1 MSENGKKRFII
12 NVIFY
17 FIIGII
23 ILGICKYIMPA
34 LVPFII
40 AFLIA
45 ALLQIPAKKLSGEVP
60 KRKKWLAIL
69 LCCVFFVLA
78 FGLIL
83 FLGISLVK
91 GAGDVVTSASSLYND
106 QIVPILGEISD
117 RLESVTASVDA
128 SISQKIE
135 SIFQE
140 FSQNLGQYITE
151 FSVKAVKLVSGGATK
166 IPGIIVKIVI
176 TVVATFFMAA
186 DFDKII
192 NFFKGFLPKEKEE
205 SVRNIIE
212 HVKKAIFTYIKSYVL
227 LFILT
232 FIELSIGF
240 LILGIPYPMILAL
253 MIAIFDILPV
263 LGTGGI
269 LLPWAVVLLIMGDFF
284 LAGGLVV
291 LYIVITIIRNTVEPK
306 LVGKHIGLHPLATL
320 IAMFIGLRLLGVVGM
335 IAFPIA
341 LSVMVNLEKDG
352 IIHLKKSEN

>member
-1 MSENGKKRFII
+1 MNENGKKRFII

-23 ILGICKYIMPA
+23 IFGICKYILPA

-45 ALLQIPAKKLSGEVP
+45 ALLQIPVKKLSGEVP
-60 KRKKWLAIL
+60 KKKKWLSIL
-69 LCCVFFVLA
+69 FCFVFCFLV
-78 FGLIL
+78 FGLVL

-106 QIVPILGEISD
+106 KIVPILGEISD
-117 RLESVTASVDA
+117 RLESVTASVDV

-140 FSQNLGQYITE
+140 LSQNLGQYITD
-151 FSVKAVKLVSGGATK
+151 FSVKAVKIVSGGATK

-205 SVRNIIE
+205 YARNITE

-227 LFILT
+227 LFLLT
-232 FIELSIGF
+232 FLELSIGF
-240 LILGIPYPMILAL
+240 LILRIPYPIILAL
-253 MIAIFDILPV
+253 CIAIFDILPV

-269 LLPWAVVLLIMGDFF
+269 LLPWAVILFIMGKYF
-284 LAGGLVV
+284 LACDLLL
-291 LYIVITIIRNTVEPK
+291 LYIVITVIRNIAEPK

-320 IAMFIGLRLLGVVGM
+320 IAMFIGLRLLGIVGM
-335 IAFPIA
+335 IALPVA
-341 LSVMVNLEKDG
+341 LSVVVNLEKDG
-352 IIHLKKSEN
+352 IIHLKKK